1 MAPPSEL
8 ACGVSKRATT
18 NFANPSP
25 WKVTCGIQAVAIEP
39 PRVSAAKRVD
49 TASIAPSSGSV
60 ALLSHRSRIIQ
71 VSGFADRRVVWGALR
86 LDNHELATDEL
97 DVLARLE
104 HAQVDEPLVLRPSEA
119 SGPRLVVRHRAHRIG
134 GLRTRQRLQIDLQ
147 IDTSR
152 TETLL
157 GTLPIALGIG
167 ASAAAR
173 RPLGLAVVSGLLV
186 SQLLALNITS
196 VLYLYME

>member
-49 TASIAPSSGSV
+49 TASIAPSRGSV

-71 VSGFADRRVVWGALR
+71 ARTTAIPSLGIDMSRRFDSERKIRRQAER
-86 LDNHELATDEL
+86 LGT
-97 DVLARLE
+97 LARAASPGERIRARGKKKGGEEERLAE
-104 HAQVDEPLVLRPSEA
+104 SAVRADQVARD
-119 SGPRLVVRHRAHRIG
+119 HRAHDLSHCEG
-134 GLRTRQRLQIDLQ
+134 GGHEGHEA
-147 IDTSR
+147 SR
-152 TETLL
+152 VHAAH
-157 GTLPIALGIG
+157 ALGLLHPDHRDHHER
-167 ASAAAR
+167 AAD
-173 RPLGLAVVSGLLV
+173 
-186 SQLLALNITS
+186 
-196 VLYLYME
+196 

>member
-49 TASIAPSSGSV
+49 TASIAPSRGSV

-71 VSGFADRRVVWGALR
+71 VSGPHPAVAAGPVVVFAAPDQ
-86 LDNHELATDEL
+86 ELASYAVMGQGVGRVGQAVPEL
-97 DVLARLE
+97 T
-104 HAQVDEPLVLRPSEA
+104 HA
-119 SGPRLVVRHRAHRIG
+119 
-134 GLRTRQRLQIDLQ
+134 
-147 IDTSR
+147 
-152 TETLL
+152 
-157 GTLPIALGIG
+157 
-167 ASAAAR
+167 
-173 RPLGLAVVSGLLV
+173 
-186 SQLLALNITS
+186 
-196 VLYLYME
+196 